1 MRYRKLD
8 KDGDFVTGHGAAD
21 FHADSP
27 EAVAQAVLTRL
38 RLWAGE
44 WFEDIEEGTP
54 DRQKVLGK
62 YNLRRAT
69 PAIKRRILQTPGVSS
84 ISEFTASYDGETRT
98 LTVSA
103 TIHTVY
109 GAAVIEEVL

>member
-8 KDGDFVTGHGAAD
+8 KIGDFATGHGAAD
-21 FHADSP
+21 FYADSP

-44 WFEDIEEGTP
+44 WFEDVEEGTTY
-54 DRQKVLGK
+54 RQNVLGK
-62 YNLRRAT
+62 YNLRRAA

-84 ISEFTASYDGETRT
+84 IIEFAAPYDGETRT
-98 LTVSA
+98 LAVSA

>member
-8 KDGDFVTGHGAAD
+8 KDNDFATGHGIAD
-21 FHADSP
+21 FYADLP

-44 WFEDIEEGTP
+44 WFEDVEEGTP
-54 DRQKVLGK
+54 YRQKVLGK
-62 YNLRRAT
+62 YNLRRAA
-69 PAIKRRILQTPGVSS
+69 PAIKRRMLQTPGVSS
-84 ISEFTASYDGETRT
+84 ISEFTASYDGEART
-98 LTVSA
+98 LAVSA